1 MPLPGILLRWARGLP
16 KRGVTRLPCGGKA
29 SVCFLGMRRFWSLS
43 QSLVWTGTCLGAE
56 VSVMAVGCWL
66 PLRPAVLLEG

>member
-1 MPLPGILLRWARGLP
+1 M
-16 KRGVTRLPCGGKA
+16 
-29 SVCFLGMRRFWSLS
+29 CFLGMRRFWSLS